1 MITTAAYIIGGAI
14 AGIFLIRFIVSCQ
27 DLFG

>member
-1 MITTAAYIIGGAI
+1 MITTAAYILGGAI
-14 AGIFLIRFIVSCQ
+14 AAIFLIRFIVSCQ